1 MEKLQNAPAVT
12 AAMLA
17 VLGIAMTFG
26 GYRLTR
32 VAARVMTGILAAVVG
47 VLAAMH
53 FGMNGYLALGVGA
66 VLGVLGFAIGDAGYY
81 LGVLLIGVLMGFTT
95 VATTYMIGG
104 WEPSWPPYIAG
115 AVVCA
120 ILTVA
125 FERPLAIFG
134 MSFVGGSLVS
144 DSLQRVMTDAGAS
157 SSGRREV
164 WLYLGLV
171 LLTTVIG
178 CIVQARTTKNLPD
191 KREAQK
197 A

>member
-1 MEKLQNAPAVT
+1 MEKLQNAPALT

-26 GYRLTR
+26 GYRITR
-32 VAARVMTGILAAVVG
+32 VAARIMTGILAAVVG
-47 VLAAMH
+47 VLAGMH
-53 FGMNGYLALGVGA
+53 FGMNGYLALGAGA
-66 VLGVLGFAIGDAGYY
+66 VLGIVGFAVGDAGYY
-81 LGVLLIGVLMGFTT
+81 LGVLLIGVLTGFTM
-95 VATTYMIGG
+95 VATVFMIGG
-104 WEPSWPPYIAG
+104 WEPSWAPYIAG

-134 MSFVGGSLVS
+134 TSFVGGSLLS
-144 DSLQRVMTDAGAS
+144 DGLHRIMTDAGKTS
-157 SSGRREV
+157 PETREI

-171 LLTTVIG
+171 LLTTVLG
-178 CIVQARTTKNLPD
+178 CVVQAKTTKNLPD
-191 KREAQK
+191 KQEAKQ